1 MYGQADCEG
10 RPRTPLLASRR
21 AVARGVR
28 YRRRRRRRRCLISQL
43 RANGGANGRSIP
55 AAYAPGR
62 GSPLPHPPQAALP
75 SMQHVCRCFVVMP
88 LRGFRCRCRKL
99 HGMHEYSRLIAG
111 CTTRCRASWASSS
124 HSLPS
129 LYASCPCLP
138 FEHVQPSAF
147 AATTCRPIPIC
158 ADECRLLHSH
168 IRAQVVTHDLAA
180 DWGHHSVLEV
190 APFPLRSPPVL

>member
-1 MYGQADCEG
+1 MYGQADREG

-21 AVARGVR
+21 AVARAVR

-62 GSPLPHPPQAALP
+62 GSPLPHIHRRLRCHRCSVFAVVLFL
-75 SMQHVCRCFVVMP
+75 CRCA
-88 LRGFRCRCRKL
+88 GFAAAAGRCTACTS
-99 HGMHEYSRLIAG
+99 EYSRLIAG

-138 FEHVQPSAF
+138 FEHVQPSAYLPPLLAGRFQSAPTSADSFTRTF
-147 AATTCRPIPIC
+147 AR
-158 ADECRLLHSH
+158 R
-168 IRAQVVTHDLAA
+168 
-180 DWGHHSVLEV
+180 
-190 APFPLRSPPVL
+190 